1 MCWRCCSAARWRAAT
16 TWTELRTLGLVE
28 TERHTATG
36 MAHSQRF
43 CRSSVTDPDPAAY
56 ARLVRQHWPIEN
68 PLHRQPDMTFGE
80 DQCRLRTANAALT
93 ATTLRKM
100 APYWLSQTP
109 ENISNKRKRKRAPYD
124 NNFLVGTLK
133 LA

>member
-1 MCWRCCSAARWRAAT
+1 M
-16 TWTELRTLGLVE
+16 RTLGLVE

-36 MAHSQRF
+36 IAHPQRF

-56 ARLVRQHWPIEN
+56 AQLVWQHWPIEN

-93 ATTLRKM
+93 ATALRKM
-100 APYWLSQTP
+100 APYWLS
-109 ENISNKRKRKRAPYD
+109 
-124 NNFLVGTLK
+124 
-133 LA
+133 

>member
-1 MCWRCCSAARWRAAT
+1 MCWRCCSAVRWRAAT

-43 CRSSVTDPDPAAY
+43 CRSSATDSDSAAY
-56 ARLVRQHWPIEN
+56 ARLVRQHWSIEN

-93 ATTLRKM
+93 ANALRKM
-100 APYWLSQTP
+100 APYLLSQTP